1 MKNKLIIVGIVL
13 IVAIIPVITLANMK
27 FRQLDS
33 KGRTIIYSS
42 DDMENLEEG
51 TKVSLAIPLD
61 GKNNDMKKS
70 NEELMKQ
77 KNEDIKKA
85 RAEGKPT
92 SMSEEEKQALIS
104 DLDDFA
110 NSENNSEMKNKEEKF
125 KNILK
130 KYYNTEDID
139 NLLDKIN
146 KEIHESTGSYKIPE
160 ASKEMLKLTI
170 DLLKSNKITTEEEEI
185 VRYVLEELDAEFI
198 EDENLVNELDSLNV
212 TID

>member
-1 MKNKLIIVGIVL
+1 MKNKLIIVGILL

-27 FRQLDS
+27 FRQLYS

-104 DLDDFA
+104 DLDAFA